1 MNQTNEKDGTN
12 EVAESQFRNYVN
24 KKWALVAFLFAL
36 PLYWFFDHRGDPGR
50 AMAGGGAVVMI
61 LLTVRYRWDLRK
73 RTWFWATVTFL
84 VLLHVLLLL
93 LFPWPDTNLPGIA
106 LLPYG
111 MLDIGIMYGCIR
123 LVENVANRNRIARTR
138 SGKDGAKAAMRE
150 ALDKPPS
157 GNPKADAHDPRR
169 IEIERLKAE
178 LDRKSRILAEVVE
191 ESKKTGYNSDEN
203 QRR

>member
-1 MNQTNEKDGTN
+1 MSESLMNETNKKSETNEAT
-12 EVAESQFRNYVN
+12 ESQSHNYVN
-24 KKWALVAFLFAL
+24 KKWAFIAGILSM
-36 PLYWFFDHRGDPGR
+36 PLYWLFAYRDDPGR
-50 AMAGGGAVVMI
+50 GVAGACAVGMI
-61 LLTVRYRWDLRK
+61 ILTVRYRWDLRK

-157 GNPKADAHDPRR
+157 GNPKVDAHDRTKDR
-169 IEIERLKAE
+169 DRAIEGGAGPKEPDL
-178 LDRKSRILAEVVE
+178 S
-191 ESKKTGYNSDEN
+191 GGG
-203 QRR
+203 